1 MYGFD
6 KHKHLKSLTTL
17 YAPVKIKK
25 ILSGRKEIV
34 LKDKY
39 LERKRYIRRKH
50 DSNKLN
56 E

>member
-25 ILSGRKEIV
+25 NSIRQKGNGVKRQILRKKKI
-34 LKDKY
+34 Y
-39 LERKRYIRRKH
+39 PPKH